1 MRMPIYREL
10 EHQPI
15 GSISLEP
22 ALSVSGDTAASEVV
36 ATMRAS
42 RFGYVL
48 VMDGGRLAG
57 IFTEHDLLVR
67 AVTPDGMP
75 TAPVRRFMTPE
86 PTTLDATAPLSHAI
100 TPMVEGGYHHIPIAD
115 GARGYI
121 GVLTSHNLFHFLAEL
136 FPDRILNLPPRPH
149 QRLRA
154 PDGA

>member
-1 MRMPIYREL
+1 MPIYREL
-10 EHQPI
+10 EHLPI

-22 ALSVSGDTAASEVV
+22 AFAVDAETAASEVV
-36 ATMRAS
+36 ATMLAS

-48 VMDGGRLAG
+48 VMDAGRLAG
-57 IFTEHDLLVR
+57 IFTEHDLLTR

-75 TAPVRRFMTPE
+75 AAPVRDFMTPN
-86 PTTLDATAPLSHAI
+86 PTTLDATAPLSAALE
-100 TPMVEGGYHHIPIAD
+100 PMVTGGYHHIPIAD
-115 GARGYI
+115 GGRGYV

-136 FPDRILNLPPRPH
+136 LPDRPLNLPPRPH

>member
-1 MRMPIYREL
+1 MPIYREL
-10 EHQPI
+10 EHLPI

-22 ALSVSGDTAASEVV
+22 AFAVDGETVAHEVV
-36 ATMRAS
+36 ATMLAS

-48 VMDGGRLAG
+48 VMDAGRLAG
-57 IFTEHDLLVR
+57 IFTEHDLLTR

-75 TAPVRRFMTPE
+75 AAPVRDFMTPN
-86 PTTLDATAPLSHAI
+86 PTTLDATAPLSAALE
-100 TPMVEGGYHHIPIAD
+100 PMVTGGYHHIPIAD
-115 GARGYI
+115 GGRGYV

-136 FPDRILNLPPRPH
+136 LPDRLLNLPPRPH

>member
-1 MRMPIYREL
+1 
-10 EHQPI
+10 
-15 GSISLEP
+15 
-22 ALSVSGDTAASEVV
+22 
-36 ATMRAS
+36 
-42 RFGYVL
+42 
-48 VMDGGRLAG
+48 MDGGRLAG

>member
-1 MRMPIYREL
+1 MPIYREL

-115 GARGYI
+115 GARGYL

-136 FPDRILNLPPRPH
+136 LPDRILNLPPRPH

>member
-1 MRMPIYREL
+1 MPIYREL
-10 EHQPI
+10 EHHPI

-22 ALSVSGDTAASEVV
+22 AFAVDAETAASEVV
-36 ATMRAS
+36 ATMLAS

-48 VMDGGRLAG
+48 VMDDGGLAG
-57 IFTEHDLLVR
+57 IFTEHDLLTR

-75 TAPVRRFMTPE
+75 AAPVRDFMTPN
-86 PTTLDATAPLSHAI
+86 PTTLDATAPLSAAI
-100 TPMVEGGYHHIPIAD
+100 EPMVTGGYHHIPIAD
-115 GARGYI
+115 GVRYV

-136 FPDRILNLPPRPH
+136 LPDRLLNLPPRPH

>member
-1 MRMPIYREL
+1 MLIYREL
-10 EHQPI
+10 QHQPI

-22 ALSVSGDTAASEVV
+22 ALSIGGDTPAGDVV

-48 VMDGGRLAG
+48 VMEDARLAG

-75 TAPVRRFMTPE
+75 AAPVRRFMTAD
-86 PTTLDATAPLSHAI
+86 PTTLDATAPLSAAI
-100 TPMVEGGYHHIPIAD
+100 EPMVTGGYHHIPIAD

-136 FPDRILNLPPRPH
+136 LPDRILNLPPRPH
-149 QRLRA
+149 QRLCA
-154 PDGA
+154 TDGA

>member
-1 MRMPIYREL
+1 MPIYREL

-22 ALSVSGDTAASEVV
+22 ALSVSGDTAAGEVV
-36 ATMRAS
+36 ANMQAS

-48 VMDGGRLAG
+48 VMEGERLAG
-57 IFTEHDLLVR
+57 IFTEHDLLMR
-67 AVTPDGMP
+67 AVTPEGMP
-75 TAPVRRFMTPE
+75 AAPVRRFMTPD
-86 PTTLDATAPLSHAI
+86 PTTLDATAPLSAAI
-100 TPMVEGGYHHIPIAD
+100 APMVTGGYHHIPIAD
-115 GARGYI
+115 GTRGYV

-136 FPDRILNLPPRPH
+136 LPDRILNLPPRPH